1 METGNYSFKPRV
13 QTGPIIK
20 VMGVGGGGTN
30 TVNYI
35 NSIGVKDVEFIVCN
49 TDYQHLQK
57 SPVETKVQLG
67 AKLKEG
73 LGAGGDPTNG
83 FKAAEESRD
92 EIINLLKDN
101 TKMLFITSG
110 MGGGT
115 GTGAAPYIAS
125 IARDKDLDILTVG
138 IVTVPFSFEGEK
150 KKQKAI
156 AGVDEM
162 RKHCDV
168 LLVIINDKIIDIYG
182 KKVKLQEAF
191 NFSNQILAMAVKSI
205 AEIITVEFTQN
216 MDFEDVKAVLKNSG
230 TAVMGYATAKGE
242 DRMLKVAE
250 EAISSPLLNN
260 RSIKG
265 AKSVLVSIISGDED
279 IYPYELK
286 EITDYLQDQAGGAA
300 DLKFGTKIDPTL
312 APDEIRVTVIA
323 TGFEMEGDAE
333 FDPSNSELT
342 IEQLMEAQRL
352 QEPSPEPV
360 QYQQPAQYQ
369 APAAVQPPVAP
380 AFPSSF
386 APQNQPNQS
395 PQGYSPGEQITF
407 QPEAAIKVGG
417 VPSPDGVIQQTVPSY
432 IKSGYTETEQIRQ
445 THAVAESP
453 DEIVIIRP
461 TGQRDL
467 PMTREEAARRIGD
480 GIINPVGLND
490 NYEEVRTGVADRL
503 SKLKALSGLTSNA
516 KIDRYEKEP
525 AYMRKGGLNNNG
537 ANPLTDDPKKKVS
550 TLMSDT
556 NEQIVGG
563 NKFFTTKVD

>member
-1 METGNYSFKPRV
+1 METGNYNFKPRV

-57 SPVETKVQLG
+57 SPVETKIQLG

-125 IARDKDLDILTVG
+125 IAAAKDLDILTVG

-156 AGVDEM
+156 AGVEEM

-182 KKVKLQEAF
+182 KRVKLQEAF

-230 TAVMGYATAKGE
+230 TAVMGYATAKGD

-265 AKSVLVSIISGDED
+265 AKSVLISIISGEED

-300 DLKFGTKIDPTL
+300 DLKFGTKIDTTL

-323 TGFEMEGDAE
+323 TGFEMDDDTE
-333 FDPSNSELT
+333 FQAANEEPT
-342 IEQLMEAQRL
+342 IEQLIEEERIASMARNQ
-352 QEPSPEPV
+352 EPV
-360 QYQQPAQYQ
+360 QYQQP
-369 APAAVQPPVAP
+369 PTINTNSEP

-386 APQNQPNQS
+386 VPQNQPTQY
-395 PQGYSPGEQITF
+395 PQGYKPGEQVNF
-407 QPEAAIKVGG
+407 QPEATIKVGS
-417 VPSPDGVIQQTVPSY
+417 VPSPEGVIHQTTPSY
-432 IKSGYTETEQIRQ
+432 IKSGYSEPEQIRQ
-445 THAVAESP
+445 TQPVAQSP

-461 TGQRDL
+461 SGQRDL

-480 GIINPVGLND
+480 GIINPAGLKD
-490 NYEEVRTGVADRL
+490 NYDEVKIGAAERIN
-503 SKLKALSGLTSNA
+503 KLKALSGLSSNA
-516 KIDRYEKEP
+516 QIDRYEKEP
-525 AYMRKGGLNNNG
+525 AYLRKGNFNNTG
-537 ANPLTDDPKKKVS
+537 SNPLTDDPKKKVS